1 MHYASSK
8 DQTQAKRQNTGRGN
22 QASSRH
28 GDLKRQVAG
37 LGYAGAAQALSPR
50 NGNPL
55 RPVQKKG
62 QQGAASVGYEHGAR
76 MLPPSTQGAASHN
89 AVQLKTNGQRE
100 GTEADKGTKS
110 LHSQCWDLA
119 FKCEKMG
126 IKVEPETDANG
137 SGVWVWRS
145 SGKVQSRWSSEE
157 FVRVAPNILK
167 GAGGTWTGAQIV
179 DVVNRY
185 IQWAATNYILPSEK
199 ELIGWNRK
207 GERWPKAWN
216 KNDPDPNW
224 MLQAYMDAAKNVGPG
239 LRLMAAIMGY
249 TVTIMAVPNLW
260 AVALYSAD
268 AVATGLAAGH
278 LAMRLSIHGAQLTG
292 AFSARVSIGALG
304 PNQLKYFTAFILK
317 NEDILHRFCNS
328 KGGGIPFQ
336 IRMDAIEIIRSTVG
350 RS

>member
-1 MHYASSK
+1 
-8 DQTQAKRQNTGRGN
+8 
-22 QASSRH
+22 
-28 GDLKRQVAG
+28 
-37 LGYAGAAQALSPR
+37 
-50 NGNPL
+50 
-55 RPVQKKG
+55 
-62 QQGAASVGYEHGAR
+62 
-76 MLPPSTQGAASHN
+76 
-89 AVQLKTNGQRE
+89 LKTNGQRE
-100 GTEADKGTKS
+100 GTETDQGTKS

-119 FKCEKMG
+119 LKCEKMG

-167 GAGGTWTGAQIV
+167 GSGGTWTGAQIV
-179 DVVNRY
+179 GVVNRY
-185 IQWAATNYILPSEK
+185 IQWAATNYVLPSEK
-199 ELIGWNRK
+199 ELVGWNRK
-207 GERWPKAWN
+207 GERWPQAWN

-249 TVTIMAVPNLW
+249 TVTIMAMPNLW

-268 AVATGLAAGH
+268 AVAIGLAAGN
-278 LAMRLSIHGAQLTG
+278 LAMRLSIHGAAWAG
-292 AFSARVSIGALG
+292 AFSAQGSIGALG
-304 PNQLKYFTAFILK
+304 PNQLKYFIGFILK
-317 NEDILHRFCNS
+317 NEDNLHRFCNS